1 VGSKL
6 GALVGLSYQTA
17 RGLAQRPPST
27 GTPAA
32 PPPARAPAAAP
43 PQRALYA

>member
-32 PPPARAPAAAP
+32 PPARAPAAAP